1 MTNTIYKIKKIS
13 LCTTVFCEIEETE
26 MNIPNFNFSILVYD
40 EFGEWIEKFSDTY
53 EEAVLIAD
61 KLFLK
66 VCNQY

>member
-1 MTNTIYKIKKIS
+1 MTNTIYKTKKIS

-40 EFGEWIEKFSDTY
+40 EFGEWVEKFSDTY